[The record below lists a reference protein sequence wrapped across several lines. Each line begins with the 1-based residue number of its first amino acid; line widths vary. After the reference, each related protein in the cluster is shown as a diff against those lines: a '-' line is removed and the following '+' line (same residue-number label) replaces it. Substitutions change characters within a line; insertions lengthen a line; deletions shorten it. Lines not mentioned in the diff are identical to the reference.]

1 MQTASVLVALAGD
14 TGNTVQK
21 WGVTPSEVAVLQLVH
36 GSDAVTNIRVG
47 EDVQRTNRAERE
59 RLAAFYGQ
67 PQPDGGF
74 KSIAVD
80 SLFPGAAARLFER
93 FDELEIDEGF
103 FVAPPPG
110 TTITTASTYAA
121 PALELSKL
129 KKDALIRL
137 AEQRGVDVADTD
149 TKAAI
154 IEAIEAAP
162 EAAVDEVDDSGI
174 EEMTDGNLFE

>member
-36 GSDAVTNIRVG
+36 GSDAVTDIHVR

-93 FDELEIDEGF
+93 FDELEIDEQF
-103 FVAPPPG
+103 FVTPPASAPIAA
-110 TTITTASTYAA
+110 TAA

-129 KKDALIRL
+129 KKDALIRI

-162 EAAVDEVDDSGI
+162 EAVADEVDDSGI